1 MSIPS
6 PASLCPASSTY
17 DTQTIDST
25 DAIAELARDWRRLT
39 TGTYHD
45 APFFQPEWCAATANS
60 FFPDAVPN
68 ILTVRSGGEL
78 VGVLPLLRSRAL
90 RRGVPLRTLR
100 SISSPHSCRSD
111 MIVGAGSRSEVARAA
126 WSALRRDPWWQA
138 IAIDEVPED
147 GALHS
152 LLELAHADHFLIAK
166 WRSRLSPTLTVSPS
180 APFELCPKR
189 YKSFRNRLKGKL
201 QRLSEKGT
209 VEFEVESSPTS
220 ETLERFFALEGA
232 GWKGAR
238 HSAVTSCAK
247 TLRFYRESWNAAAA
261 LGYARVY
268 TLLLARKPIAMHLGL
283 CMNGVYYTPKVAY
296 DENYRDFSLG
306 HLLMQHAIQDM
317 PNAGAHRFDL
327 LGPNALWKSVWSTTL
342 QRHDTCYVFRP
353 TLAGR
358 AAHAGLTQIAMR
370 MRAMRHRLKG
380 DPQDP
385 KTWQ

>member
-6 PASLCPASSTY
+6 PTTVRPTSPTY
-17 DTQTIDST
+17 EIQTINSIE
-25 DAIAELARDWRRLT
+25 AIAQLAPDWRRLT
-39 TGTYHD
+39 AGTYHD

-60 FFPDAVPN
+60 FFPDSVPN
-68 ILTVRSGGEL
+68 ILTVRSSGEL
-78 VGVLPLLRSRAL
+78 VGVLPLLRSRNI
-90 RRGVPLRTLR
+90 RRGVPMRTLR

-111 MIVGAGSRSEVARAA
+111 LIVGDGPHPAVARAA
-126 WSALRRDPWWQA
+126 WNALQQDPWWQA
-138 IAIDEVPED
+138 IAFDDAPED

-152 LLELAHADHFLIAK
+152 LLQLAEADNCLTAK
-166 WRSRLSPTLTVSPS
+166 WRSRLSPTLTVSPP
-180 APFELCPKR
+180 APFDLCPKR

-201 QRLSEKGT
+201 QRLSEKGA
-209 VEFEVESSPTS
+209 VEFKVESSPTT

-247 TLRFYRESWNAAAA
+247 TLRFYREAWSTAAA

-268 TLLLARKPIAMHLGL
+268 TLFLESKPIAMHLGL
-283 CMNGVYYTPKVAY
+283 CMNGIYYTPKVAY
-296 DENYRDFSLG
+296 DENYRDLSLG

-317 PNAGAHRFDL
+317 PSAGAYRFDF

-358 AAHAGLTQIAMR
+358 TAHTGLTQIAMR

-385 KTWQ
+385 ASWQ

>member
-1 MSIPS
+1 MSTPS
-6 PASLCPASSTY
+6 PATAQPASPAY
-17 DTQTIDST
+17 EIQTITST
-25 DAIAELARDWRRLT
+25 EAIAELAPDWRRAT
-39 TGTYHD
+39 RGTYHD
-45 APFFQPEWCAATANS
+45 APFFQPEWCAATATS
-60 FFPDAVPN
+60 FFPGSAPN
-68 ILTVRSGGEL
+68 ILTVRSSGEL
-78 VGVLPLLRSRAL
+78 VGVLPLLRSRGL

-111 MIVGAGSRSEVARAA
+111 LIVGAAPRAEVARAA
-126 WSALRRDPWWQA
+126 WSALRQDPWWQA
-138 IAIDEVPED
+138 IAIDDVPED

-152 LLELAHADHFLIAK
+152 LLELAKADSCLTAK
-166 WRSRLSPTLTVSPS
+166 WRSRLSPTLAVDPS
-180 APFELCPKR
+180 APFALCPKR

-209 VEFEVESSPTS
+209 VEFKVESSPTA
-220 ETLERFFALEGA
+220 ETLDRFFALEGA

-238 HSAVTSCAK
+238 HSAVASCES
-247 TLRFYRESWNAAAA
+247 TLRFYQETWGAAAA

-268 TLLLARKPIAMHLGL
+268 TLLLAGKPIAMHLGL
-283 CMNGVYYTPKVAY
+283 CMSGIYCTPKVAY
-296 DENYRDFSLG
+296 DENYRDYSLG
-306 HLLMQHAIQDM
+306 HLLMQHAIQDL
-317 PNAGAHRFDL
+317 PNVGAHRFDF

-370 MRAMRHRLKG
+370 MRAVRHRLKG

-385 KTWQ
+385 ESWQ